1 MCLPH
6 RETAAQD
13 GFARSRRKMVC
24 GFAPAP
30 ERAPGFCCR
39 EQGATANKT
48 AGKGTANAGTAV
60 KRTSDKE
67 TADSGQRN
75 NRQANGKQANS
86 GQGGS
91 STWERQTR
99 GASGRREPPI
109 RTVADKG
116 AAAPFLFCL
125 PNGNQYQRNGAG
137 KSAELRFGS
146 AKFGIIRPLCK
157 VINFLQKSF
166 LFGEFVV

>member
-6 RETAAQD
+6 RGTAAQD

-39 EQGATANKT
+39 EQGMTANKT

-99 GASGRREPPI
+99 GHTSLPI

-125 PNGNQYQRNGAG
+125 PNGSQCQRNKARK

-166 LFGEFVV
+166 LFGKFVV

>member
-6 RETAAQD
+6 RETAARD

-30 ERAPGFCCR
+30 ERASGFCCR
-39 EQGATANKT
+39 EQGTTANKT
-48 AGKGTANAGTAV
+48 ADKRTAV

-75 NRQANGKQANS
+75 NRQANGKQSNS
-86 GQGGS
+86 GHGVS
-91 STWERQTR
+91 STGKRQTR

-116 AAAPFLFCL
+116 TAAPFLFCL
-125 PNGNQYQRNGAG
+125 PNGSQCQRNKARK

-146 AKFGIIRPLCK
+146 TKFGTIRPLCK

-166 LFGEFVV
+166 LFGKFVV